1 MSYRRRTLRGM
12 PPTTRDIA
20 RLLDDAESV
29 IKRLKNRLE
38 LFQTLEIK
46 AAALDKMASDIG
58 SDPRQLTLS
67 SRASP
72 FKSAEGAPSNE

>member
-29 IKRLKNRLE
+29 IKRLKKRLE
-38 LFQTLEIK
+38 IFQTQEIK

-58 SDPRQLTLS
+58 RDPGQLTLDTQD
-67 SRASP
+67 SP